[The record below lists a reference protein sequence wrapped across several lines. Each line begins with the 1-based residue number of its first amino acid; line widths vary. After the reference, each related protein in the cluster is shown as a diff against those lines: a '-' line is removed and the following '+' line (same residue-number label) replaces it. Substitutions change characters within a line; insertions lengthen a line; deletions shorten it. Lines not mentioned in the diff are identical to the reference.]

1 MLLASLAVLSGAAF
15 AFLDTRRTHAL
26 SRESHGVNILL
37 TDLRRLREVALP
49 LVGRDPVGCV
59 YSQSCAETSNLRILV
74 PQKKSAH

>member
-37 TDLRRLREVALP
+37 TDLRRLREVALT

-59 YSQSCAETSNLRILV
+59 YSQ
-74 PQKKSAH
+74 